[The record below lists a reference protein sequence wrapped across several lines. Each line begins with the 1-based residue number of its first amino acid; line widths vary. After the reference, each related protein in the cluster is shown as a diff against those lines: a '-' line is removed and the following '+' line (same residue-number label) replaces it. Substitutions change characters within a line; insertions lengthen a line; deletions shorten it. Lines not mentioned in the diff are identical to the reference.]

1 MSPELYRSTA
11 KALALPLACC
21 WALAC
26 WLIARNHELL
36 GAGLFMA
43 SSAVAVLTAHWLGW
57 RRGTV
62 IVDGRHVDAPS
73 RKSAANSSS
82 PRLSLV
88 GALALML
95 AFAAGCPPGDEET
108 APPDDEGATTRQTDP
123 APDPAAQGT

>member
-1 MSPELYRSTA
+1 MSPELYRSTT

-26 WLIARNHELL
+26 WLIARDHELF
-36 GAGLFMA
+36 GAGLFVA
-43 SSAVAVLTAHWLGW
+43 SSAAAVLTAHWLGW

-62 IVDGRHVDAPS
+62 IIDGRRVDTPA
-73 RKSAANSSS
+73 REQAASSSS

-95 AFAAGCPPGDEET
+95 AITTGCPPGDEET
-108 APPDDEGATTRQTDP
+108 TPPEDEGATTGQTDP
-123 APDPAAQGT
+123 GPDPAAQGT